1 MFTGI
6 IEETG
11 KISVINRHENG
22 CDVKITCAKVLNG
35 VKLGDSIAINGCC
48 QTVVDFGKDF
58 FTVNMSDETLRI
70 TTFRDAKI
78 ANIVNLERALM
89 LSDRLG
95 GHIVQGHVDG
105 IAKFLYS
112 EKLTDFYDLFF
123 EVNSDIEKYI
133 VKKGSIALNGVS
145 LTVNSIE
152 NNELRVS
159 IIPHTYE
166 NTNLKYL
173 RNGDFVNLEPDILGR
188 YIEKFL
194 CWSAN
199 KVDIDDNFLFV

>member
-1 MFTGI
+1 
-6 IEETG
+6 
-11 KISVINRHENG
+11 
-22 CDVKITCAKVLNG
+22 
-35 VKLGDSIAINGCC
+35 
-48 QTVVDFGKDF
+48 
-58 FTVNMSDETLRI
+58 MSDETLRI

-133 VKKGSIALNGVS
+133 VKKCSIALNGVS

-173 RNGDFVNLEPDILGR
+173 RNGDFVNIETDILGR

-194 CWSAN
+194 CRSDN
-199 KVDIDDNFLFV
+199 KVEIDENFLKENGFV